1 MKRSHGGG
9 KIKRAEAG
17 PNKKRLQECAL
28 NSWRDLRTALEVGAA
43 EGNHVT
49 SIELLYI
56 VSKEPIKV
64 NLNIVN
70 PRTLLE
76 EPLSDVNV

>member
-1 MKRSHGGG
+1 MAS
-9 KIKRAEAG
+9 
-17 PNKKRLQECAL
+17 
-28 NSWRDLRTALEVGAA
+28 LEVGAA

-49 SIELLYI
+49 SIEL

-64 NLNIVN
+64 NLNIIN

-76 EPLSDVNV
+76 EPLSDVNI